1 MAATSQMLEL
11 GTPLPAFTLPDSVT
25 QRSISS
31 QSLLGGPA
39 SVVVFICNH
48 CPYVVHI
55 REELAR
61 FGRWC
66 ESLGVKVV
74 AVSSNDVATYP
85 QDGPEQMAA
94 EARRVGYPFPYLY
107 DESQD
112 VARAFRAACTPD
124 CYVFDADGKL
134 AYRGQFDDSRPGT
147 GKPVTGRDVRQA
159 IEALVAGKR
168 PAPDQRPSIGCSLKW
183 KSGEAPDWA

>member
-11 GTPLPAFTLPDSVT
+11 GTRLPTFTLPDTVTGTSV
-25 QRSISS
+25 SS

-39 SVVVFICNH
+39 CVVVFICNH

-124 CYVFDADGKL
+124 CYVFDAHGKL
-134 AYRGQFDDSRPGT
+134 AYRGQFDDSRPGN